1 VCVAAAAVAQLKP
14 FSLTFLSFFLS
25 PWAKLEKKNKQGKQG
40 NKKKEGKGA
49 TTTSSSSFLPP
60 YCLSLLIQLR
70 QAHQLFFEQLHSES
84 ASQ

>member
-1 VCVAAAAVAQLKP
+1 VLQLQQTAEAL
-14 FSLTFLSFFLS
+14 LTHFSFFLS
-25 PWAKLEKKNKQGKQG
+25 VSLGQTGKKNKQGKQG

-49 TTTSSSSFLPP
+49 TTSSSSSFLPP